1 MPITPKILIDKCL
14 EIEGLLALL
23 IQRDKGDIS
32 EEIFQL
38 IEDKAETLYMEV
50 GELRYYL
57 QEQPIIE
64 KNPMI
69 NDEPKENP
77 DEINKSEVSC
87 CYDSDTEFAEIKVD
101 YSDLNDSKIVEVEEE
116 PQSTQDRQCQNEVQN
131 EIKDCDNELI
141 LSLEHN
147 NNNQTIEN
155 VAAPLSP
162 TIEEHKSIDAI
173 NDDLPSISFQIKLSL
188 NDIYRFRRE
197 LFNFS
202 DEEMEEALDA
212 LSGMTS
218 KEEVEDFFYNDLCW
232 EPDDEVVREFMSM
245 IKTVKNP

>member
-23 IQRDKGDIS
+23 IQRNKGDIS

-50 GELRYYL
+50 GELRSYL

-64 KNPMI
+64 KNSVI
-69 NDEPKENP
+69 NDEPNENP
-77 DEINKSEVSC
+77 DEINKSEVSF

-116 PQSTQDRQCQNEVQN
+116 SQSTQDHQYQNEN
-131 EIKDCDNELI
+131 ENKESTDELI
-141 LSLEHN
+141 LSLEAN
-147 NNNQTIEN
+147 NNDQIIEKVADTLSQTIDE
-155 VAAPLSP
+155 L
-162 TIEEHKSIDAI
+162 KSVDVI
-173 NDDLPSISFQIKLSL
+173 NDNSSVSFQIKLSL
-188 NDIYRFRRE
+188 NDTYRFRRE

-212 LSGMTS
+212 LSEMTS
-218 KEEVEDFFYNDLCW
+218 KEEVEDFFYKDLCW

>member
-1 MPITPKILIDKCL
+1 MPITPKILLDKCL

-23 IQRDKGDIS
+23 IQGNKGDIS

-50 GELRYYL
+50 GELRSYL

-64 KNPMI
+64 NNSVI
-69 NDEPKENP
+69 NDEPNENP
-77 DEINKSEVSC
+77 DEINKSEVSF
-87 CYDSDTEFAEIKVD
+87 CYDSDAEFAEIKVD
-101 YSDLNDSKIVEVEEE
+101 YSDLNDSKIVELEEE
-116 PQSTQDRQCQNEVQN
+116 SQSTQDHQYQNEN
-131 EIKDCDNELI
+131 ENKESTDELI
-141 LSLEHN
+141 LSLEAN
-147 NNNQTIEN
+147 NNDQIIEN
-155 VAAPLSP
+155 VEATLSP
-162 TIEEHKSIDAI
+162 TVEEHKSIDAI

>member
-1 MPITPKILIDKCL
+1 MPITPKILLDKCL

-23 IQRDKGDIS
+23 IQGNKGDIS

-50 GELRYYL
+50 GELRSYL

-69 NDEPKENP
+69 NDEPNENL

-87 CYDSDTEFAEIKVD
+87 CHDSDTEFAEIKVD

-116 PQSTQDRQCQNEVQN
+116 SQSTQDYQYQNEN
-131 EIKDCDNELI
+131 ENKESTDELI
-141 LSLEHN
+141 LSLEAKN
-147 NNNQTIEN
+147 NDQIIEN
-155 VAAPLSP
+155 VEAPLSP
-162 TIEEHKSIDAI
+162 TIEEHKSLDAI
-173 NDDLPSISFQIKLSL
+173 NEDLPSISFQIKLSL

-232 EPDDEVVREFMSM
+232 EPDDEVVREFMNM

>member
-1 MPITPKILIDKCL
+1 MPITPKILLDKCL

-23 IQRDKGDIS
+23 IQRNKGDIS

-50 GELRYYL
+50 GELRSYL

-69 NDEPKENP
+69 NDEPNENP

-116 PQSTQDRQCQNEVQN
+116 SQSTQDHQYQNEN
-131 EIKDCDNELI
+131 ENKESTDELI
-141 LSLEHN
+141 LSLEAN
-147 NNNQTIEN
+147 NNDQIIEN
-155 VAAPLSP
+155 VEAPLSP

-173 NDDLPSISFQIKLSL
+173 KDDLPSISFQIKLSL

>member
-23 IQRDKGDIS
+23 ILRNKGDIS

-50 GELRYYL
+50 GELRSYF

-64 KNPMI
+64 KNSMI
-69 NDEPKENP
+69 NDEPNENP

-101 YSDLNDSKIVEVEEE
+101 YSDLNESKIVEVEEE
-116 PQSTQDRQCQNEVQN
+116 SQSTENHQYQNEN
-131 EIKDCDNELI
+131 EHQESTDELI
-141 LSLEHN
+141 LSLEAN
-147 NNNQTIEN
+147 NNDQIIETVADTLSQTIDE
-155 VAAPLSP
+155 P
-162 TIEEHKSIDAI
+162 KSVDVI
-173 NDDLPSISFQIKLSL
+173 NDNSSVSFQIKLSL
-188 NDIYRFRRE
+188 NDTYRFRRE

-212 LSGMTS
+212 LSEMTS

>member
-23 IQRDKGDIS
+23 IQRNKGDIS

-50 GELRYYL
+50 GELRSYL

-69 NDEPKENP
+69 NDEPNENP

-116 PQSTQDRQCQNEVQN
+116 SQSTQDHQYQNEN
-131 EIKDCDNELI
+131 ENKESTDELI
-141 LSLEHN
+141 LSLEAN
-147 NNNQTIEN
+147 NNDQIIEN
-155 VAAPLSP
+155 VEAPLSP

-173 NDDLPSISFQIKLSL
+173 KDDLPSISFQIKLSL

>member
-23 IQRDKGDIS
+23 IQRNKGDIS

-50 GELRYYL
+50 GELRSYF

-69 NDEPKENP
+69 NDEPNENP

-116 PQSTQDRQCQNEVQN
+116 SQSTQDHQYQNEN
-131 EIKDCDNELI
+131 EHQESTDELI
-141 LSLEHN
+141 LSLEAN
-147 NNNQTIEN
+147 NNDQIIEK
-155 VAAPLSP
+155 VADTLSP
-162 TIEEHKSIDAI
+162 TIDEPKSVDVI
-173 NDDLPSISFQIKLSL
+173 NDNSSVSFQIKLSL
-188 NDIYRFRRE
+188 NDTYRFRRE

>member
-1 MPITPKILIDKCL
+1 MPITPKILLDKCL

-23 IQRDKGDIS
+23 IQGNKGDIS

-50 GELRYYL
+50 GELRSYL

-69 NDEPKENP
+69 NDEPNENP

-116 PQSTQDRQCQNEVQN
+116 SQSTQDHQYQNEN
-131 EIKDCDNELI
+131 ENKESTDELI
-141 LSLEHN
+141 LSLEAN
-147 NNNQTIEN
+147 NNDQIIEN
-155 VAAPLSP
+155 VEAPLSP
-162 TIEEHKSIDAI
+162 TIEEYKSLDAI
-173 NDDLPSISFQIKLSL
+173 NEDLPSISFQIKLSL

-202 DEEMEEALDA
+202 DEEMDEALDA

-232 EPDDEVVREFMSM
+232 EPDDEVVREFMNM

>member
-1 MPITPKILIDKCL
+1 MPITPKILLDKCL

-23 IQRDKGDIS
+23 IQRNKGDIS

-50 GELRYYL
+50 GELRSYL

-64 KNPMI
+64 KNSVI
-69 NDEPKENP
+69 NDEPNENP
-77 DEINKSEVSC
+77 DEINKSEVSF

-116 PQSTQDRQCQNEVQN
+116 SQSTQDHQYQNEN
-131 EIKDCDNELI
+131 ENKESTDELI
-141 LSLEHN
+141 LSLEAN
-147 NNNQTIEN
+147 NNDQIIEN
-155 VAAPLSP
+155 VEATLSP

>member
-1 MPITPKILIDKCL
+1 MPITPKILLDKCL

-23 IQRDKGDIS
+23 IQRNKGDIS

-50 GELRYYL
+50 GELRSYL

-64 KNPMI
+64 KNSVI
-69 NDEPKENP
+69 NDEPNENP
-77 DEINKSEVSC
+77 DEINKSEVSF

-116 PQSTQDRQCQNEVQN
+116 SQSTQDHQYQNEN
-131 EIKDCDNELI
+131 ENKESTDELI
-141 LSLEHN
+141 LSLEAN
-147 NNNQTIEN
+147 NNDQIIEKVADTLSQTIDE
-155 VAAPLSP
+155 L
-162 TIEEHKSIDAI
+162 KSVDVI
-173 NDDLPSISFQIKLSL
+173 NDNSSVSFQIKLSL
-188 NDIYRFRRE
+188 NDTYRFRRE

-212 LSGMTS
+212 LSEMTS

>member
-1 MPITPKILIDKCL
+1 MPITPKILLDKCL

-23 IQRDKGDIS
+23 IQRNKGDIS

-50 GELRYYL
+50 GELRSYL

-64 KNPMI
+64 NNSVI
-69 NDEPKENP
+69 NDEPNENP
-77 DEINKSEVSC
+77 DEINKSEVSF

-101 YSDLNDSKIVEVEEE
+101 NSDLNDSKIVEVEEE
-116 PQSTQDRQCQNEVQN
+116 SQSTQDHQYQNEN
-131 EIKDCDNELI
+131 ENKESTDELI
-141 LSLEHN
+141 LSLEAN
-147 NNNQTIEN
+147 NNDQIIEN
-155 VAAPLSP
+155 VEATLSP

-245 IKTVKNP
+245 IKTVKNPQ

>member
-1 MPITPKILIDKCL
+1 MPITPKILLDKCL

-23 IQRDKGDIS
+23 IQRNKGDIS

-50 GELRYYL
+50 GELRSYL

-64 KNPMI
+64 KNSVI
-69 NDEPKENP
+69 NDEPNENP
-77 DEINKSEVSC
+77 DEINNSEVSC

-116 PQSTQDRQCQNEVQN
+116 SQSTQDHQYQNEN
-131 EIKDCDNELI
+131 ENKESTDELI
-141 LSLEHN
+141 LSLEAN
-147 NNNQTIEN
+147 NNDQIIEKVADTLSQTIDE
-155 VAAPLSP
+155 L
-162 TIEEHKSIDAI
+162 KSVDVI
-173 NDDLPSISFQIKLSL
+173 NDNSSVSFQIKLSL
-188 NDIYRFRRE
+188 NDTYRFRRE

-212 LSGMTS
+212 LSEMTS

>member
-1 MPITPKILIDKCL
+1 MPITPKILLDKCL

-23 IQRDKGDIS
+23 IQRNKGDIS

-50 GELRYYL
+50 GELRSYL

-64 KNPMI
+64 KNSVI
-69 NDEPKENP
+69 NDEPNENP
-77 DEINKSEVSC
+77 DEINKSEVSF

-116 PQSTQDRQCQNEVQN
+116 SQSTQDHQYQSENEN
-131 EIKDCDNELI
+131 KESTDELI
-141 LSLEHN
+141 LSLEAN
-147 NNNQTIEN
+147 NNDQIIEKVADTLSQTIDE
-155 VAAPLSP
+155 L
-162 TIEEHKSIDAI
+162 KSVDVI
-173 NDDLPSISFQIKLSL
+173 NDNSSVSFQIKLSL
-188 NDIYRFRRE
+188 NDTYRFRRE

-212 LSGMTS
+212 LSEMTS

>member
-1 MPITPKILIDKCL
+1 MPITPKILLDKCL

-23 IQRDKGDIS
+23 IQRNKSDIS

-50 GELRYYL
+50 GELRSYL

-64 KNPMI
+64 KNSVI
-69 NDEPKENP
+69 NDEPNENP
-77 DEINKSEVSC
+77 DEINKSEVSF

-116 PQSTQDRQCQNEVQN
+116 SQSTQDHQYQNEN
-131 EIKDCDNELI
+131 ENKESTDELI
-141 LSLEHN
+141 LSLEAN
-147 NNNQTIEN
+147 NNDQIIEKVADTLSQTIDE
-155 VAAPLSP
+155 L
-162 TIEEHKSIDAI
+162 KSVDVI
-173 NDDLPSISFQIKLSL
+173 NDNSSVSFQIKLSL
-188 NDIYRFRRE
+188 NDTYRFRRE

-212 LSGMTS
+212 LSEMTS

>member
-23 IQRDKGDIS
+23 IQRNKGDIS

-50 GELRYYL
+50 GELRSYF

-64 KNPMI
+64 KNSMI
-69 NDEPKENP
+69 NDEPNENP

-116 PQSTQDRQCQNEVQN
+116 SQSTEDHQYQNETEHQ
-131 EIKDCDNELI
+131 ESTDELI
-141 LSLEHN
+141 LSLEAN
-147 NNNQTIEN
+147 NNDQIIEN
-155 VAAPLSP
+155 VEAPLSP
-162 TIEEHKSIDAI
+162 TIEEYKSIDAI
-173 NDDLPSISFQIKLSL
+173 KDDLPSISFQIKLSL

-197 LFNFS
+197 LYNFS

-212 LSGMTS
+212 LSEMTS

>member
-23 IQRDKGDIS
+23 IQRNKGDIS

-50 GELRYYL
+50 GELRSYF

-64 KNPMI
+64 KNSMI
-69 NDEPKENP
+69 NDEPNENP

-101 YSDLNDSKIVEVEEE
+101 YSDLNESKIVEVEEE
-116 PQSTQDRQCQNEVQN
+116 SQSTENHQYQNETEHQ
-131 EIKDCDNELI
+131 ESTDELI
-141 LSLEHN
+141 LSLEAN
-147 NNNQTIEN
+147 NNDQIIETVADTLSQTIDE
-155 VAAPLSP
+155 P
-162 TIEEHKSIDAI
+162 KSVDVI
-173 NDDLPSISFQIKLSL
+173 NDNSSVSFQIKLSL
-188 NDIYRFRRE
+188 NDTYRFRRE

-212 LSGMTS
+212 LSEMTS

>member
-23 IQRDKGDIS
+23 IQRNKGDIS

-50 GELRYYL
+50 GELRSYL

-64 KNPMI
+64 KNSVI
-69 NDEPKENP
+69 NDEPNENP
-77 DEINKSEVSC
+77 DEINKSEVSF

-116 PQSTQDRQCQNEVQN
+116 SQSTQDHQYQNEN
-131 EIKDCDNELI
+131 ENKESTDELI
-141 LSLEHN
+141 LSLEAN
-147 NNNQTIEN
+147 NNDQIIEKVADTLSQTIDE
-155 VAAPLSP
+155 L
-162 TIEEHKSIDAI
+162 KSVDVI
-173 NDDLPSISFQIKLSL
+173 NDNSSVSFQIKLSL
-188 NDIYRFRRE
+188 NDTYRFRRE

-212 LSGMTS
+212 LSEMTS

>member
-1 MPITPKILIDKCL
+1 MPITPKILLDKCL

-23 IQRDKGDIS
+23 IQRNKGDIS

-50 GELRYYL
+50 GELRSYL

-69 NDEPKENP
+69 NDEPNENP
-77 DEINKSEVSC
+77 DEINKSEVSF

-116 PQSTQDRQCQNEVQN
+116 SQSTQDHQYQNEN
-131 EIKDCDNELI
+131 ENKESTDELI
-141 LSLEHN
+141 LSLEAN
-147 NNNQTIEN
+147 NNDQIIEKVADTLSQTIDE
-155 VAAPLSP
+155 L
-162 TIEEHKSIDAI
+162 KSVDVI
-173 NDDLPSISFQIKLSL
+173 NDNSSVSFQIKLSL
-188 NDIYRFRRE
+188 NDTYRFRRE

-212 LSGMTS
+212 LSEMTS

>member
-1 MPITPKILIDKCL
+1 MPITPKILLDKCL

-23 IQRDKGDIS
+23 IQGNKGDIS

-50 GELRYYL
+50 GELRSYL

-69 NDEPKENP
+69 NDEPNENP

-116 PQSTQDRQCQNEVQN
+116 SQSTQDHQYQNEN
-131 EIKDCDNELI
+131 ENKESTDELI
-141 LSLEHN
+141 LSLEAN
-147 NNNQTIEN
+147 NNDQIIEN
-155 VAAPLSP
+155 VEAPLSP
-162 TIEEHKSIDAI
+162 TIEEHKSLDAI
-173 NDDLPSISFQIKLSL
+173 NEDLPSISFQIKLSL

-232 EPDDEVVREFMSM
+232 EPDDEVVREFMNM